1 MSKPAFRKVDK
12 TLVRLRSFICNFLFL
27 DVNLEPFVT
36 YEYRVAAWN
45 SYGRGFSEISR
56 AVTKQDVPQG
66 VSPPKWAKVDNREDM
81 ILLNWEE
88 PLQPNGIDMGVF

>member
-1 MSKPAFRKVDK
+1 M
-12 TLVRLRSFICNFLFL
+12 
-27 DVNLEPFVT
+27 
-36 YEYRVAAWN
+36 AAWN

-66 VSPPKWAKVDNREDM
+66 VSEPKWAKVDNREDM

-88 PLQPNGIDMGVF
+88 PLQPNGIDTFFLSVFFFFYHSSDSVPKSQNIS

>member
-1 MSKPAFRKVDK
+1 M
-12 TLVRLRSFICNFLFL
+12 
-27 DVNLEPFVT
+27 
-36 YEYRVAAWN
+36 AAWN

-66 VSPPKWAKVDNREDM
+66 VSPPKWAKVDNREDI

-88 PLQPNGIDMGVF
+88 PLQPNGIDICLKRSMFYHSAGSVPKSQNIS

>member
-1 MSKPAFRKVDK
+1 M
-12 TLVRLRSFICNFLFL
+12 
-27 DVNLEPFVT
+27 NLEPFVT

-66 VSPPKWAKVDNREDM
+66 VNPPKWAKVDNREDM

-88 PLQPNGIDMGVF
+88 PLQPNGIDAFCFLSVLSIIPVTVFQNHKRYLN

>member
-1 MSKPAFRKVDK
+1 M
-12 TLVRLRSFICNFLFL
+12 
-27 DVNLEPFVT
+27 
-36 YEYRVAAWN
+36 AAWN
-45 SYGRGFSEISR
+45 SHGRGFSEISR

-88 PLQPNGIDMGVF
+88 PLQPNGTVICWKKKKNRNIFYHYIDSVPKSQNVV

>member
-1 MSKPAFRKVDK
+1 M
-12 TLVRLRSFICNFLFL
+12 
-27 DVNLEPFVT
+27 
-36 YEYRVAAWN
+36 AAWN
-45 SYGRGFSEISR
+45 SHGRGFSEISR

-88 PLQPNGIDMGVF
+88 PLQPNGTVICSEKNIYVYIYSITTLIAFQNHKMLFN

>member
-1 MSKPAFRKVDK
+1 M
-12 TLVRLRSFICNFLFL
+12 
-27 DVNLEPFVT
+27 
-36 YEYRVAAWN
+36 AAWN
-45 SYGRGFSEISR
+45 SHGRGFSEISR

-88 PLQPNGIDMGVF
+88 PLQPNGTVICSGKKKKNRNIFYHYIDSVPKSQNVV